1 MWLTYIDN
9 NVVAKVSQFLLQT
22 GIAVDMFAPG
32 GADLNAVD
40 LFTPGG
46 ADVNF
51 PDVCTK
57 WSWCERS

>member
-1 MWLTYIDN
+1 MSLQ
-9 NVVAKVSQFLLQT
+9 KVSQFLLQT
-22 GIAVDMFAPG
+22 GIAVDMSAPG

-40 LFTPGG
+40 LFAPGG

-57 WSWCERS
+57 WS